1 MHQDNNTE
9 ITFHHE
15 YDREAS
21 RKEVIKVTVI
31 LSVITLIELALG
43 FMLYLNHGSW
53 GGFMVHFVKGVIL
66 ILMMAKAFYI
76 VAYFMHL
83 KHELKNMIM
92 TIVVPLLLFVWF
104 IIAFLADGN
113 SYRNLKNTYDPYH
126 MEQSQKKV
134 EKPAHGSGEHEE
146 HKDAKKE
153 GAME

>member
-15 YDREAS
+15 FDREAS

-43 FMLYLNHGSW
+43 FWMYLAPGMGSLAISLI
-53 GGFMVHFVKGVIL
+53 KGTII
-66 ILMMAKAFYI
+66 ILMLAKAFYI

-83 KHELKNMIM
+83 KHELKAIIM
-92 TIVVPLLLFVWF
+92 TIVVPLLLFIWF
-104 IIAFLADGN
+104 IAAFLADGN
-113 SYRNLKNTYDPYH
+113 SYKNLKNTYDPH
-126 MEQSQKKV
+126 HLEQSQKKV
-134 EKPAHGSGEHEE
+134 EKAEHGGSHGAEE

-153 GAME
+153 GTME

>member
-9 ITFHHE
+9 ITYHHE
-15 YDREAS
+15 FDREAS

-43 FMLYLNHGSW
+43 FWMYLAPGM
-53 GGFMVHFVKGVIL
+53 GGFMISLIKGTII
-66 ILMMAKAFYI
+66 ILMLAKAFYI

-83 KHELKNMIM
+83 KHELRAMIM
-92 TIVVPLLLFVWF
+92 TIVVPLLLFIWF
-104 IIAFLADGN
+104 IAAFLADGN
-113 SYRNLKNTYDPYH
+113 SYKNLKNTYDPYH
-126 MEQSQKKV
+126 LEQSQKKV
-134 EKPAHGSGEHEE
+134 EKAEHGGSQGAGE